1 MCCTVAIVWP
11 CSSSVEEYAA
21 AGRAVRVP
29 RVDCPDCGRPMG
41 LWSGY
46 ERYLRLGRVHRVWVR
61 RAKCRPCRVTHA
73 LVPSFVLLRRLDAV
87 EVIGV
92 ALERAVAGA
101 GLRPVAAGLDV
112 PHTTARD
119 WRRRF
124 RARAPALAVGLAAL
138 VVERGGGP
146 PGGAEGGGGGARGR
160 RRAGGRDGG
169 GGFRAGA
176 PAVAV
181 GFAALVVEV
190 GGAARALPAGSEVA
204 ALAALGAAAWQVRY
218 RAGALAPTRWR
229 LGAVVTGGGW
239 LATTTS
245 PPWAGLGGRCWLP
258 PVP

>member
-1 MCCTVAIVWP
+1 VCCTVAIVWP

-138 VVERGGGP
+138 VVE
-146 PGGAEGGGGGARGR
+146 
-160 RRAGGRDGG
+160 
-169 GGFRAGA
+169 
-176 PAVAV
+176 
-181 GFAALVVEV
+181 L
-190 GGAARALPAGSEVA
+190 GGAAPALPAGSEVA

>member
-138 VVERGGGP
+138 VVE
-146 PGGAEGGGGGARGR
+146 
-160 RRAGGRDGG
+160 
-169 GGFRAGA
+169 
-176 PAVAV
+176 
-181 GFAALVVEV
+181 L
-190 GGAARALPAGSEVA
+190 GGAAPALPAGSEVA

-229 LGAVVTGGGW
+229 LGAVVPGGGW
-239 LATTTS
+239 RATTTS

>member
-138 VVERGGGP
+138 VVE
-146 PGGAEGGGGGARGR
+146 
-160 RRAGGRDGG
+160 
-169 GGFRAGA
+169 
-176 PAVAV
+176 
-181 GFAALVVEV
+181 L
-190 GGAARALPAGSEVA
+190 GGAAPALPAGSE
-204 ALAALGAAAWQVRY
+204 
-218 RAGALAPTRWR
+218 
-229 LGAVVTGGGW
+229 
-239 LATTTS
+239 S
-245 PPWAGLGGRCWLP
+245 PPWPPSGRPPGRSATGPARSPRPAGGLGLWSPAAGGWPPPRARPGRGSAGDVGYHPSHDPRREVPCPHVRLP
-258 PVP
+258 PSPPAAGVTPR

>member
-92 ALERAVAGA
+92 ALERAVAGG

-138 VVERGGGP
+138 VVE
-146 PGGAEGGGGGARGR
+146 
-160 RRAGGRDGG
+160 
-169 GGFRAGA
+169 
-176 PAVAV
+176 
-181 GFAALVVEV
+181 L
-190 GGAARALPAGSEVA
+190 GGAAPALPAGSEVA

-245 PPWAGLGGRCWLP
+245 PPWAGLGGRRWLP

>member
-138 VVERGGGP
+138 VVE
-146 PGGAEGGGGGARGR
+146 
-160 RRAGGRDGG
+160 
-169 GGFRAGA
+169 
-176 PAVAV
+176 
-181 GFAALVVEV
+181 L
-190 GGAARALPAGSEVA
+190 GGAAPALPAGSEVA

>member
-73 LVPSFVLLRRLDAV
+73 LVRSFVLLRRLDAV

-138 VVERGGGP
+138 VVEL
-146 PGGAEGGGGGARGR
+146 GGGA
-160 RRAGGRDGG
+160 
-169 GGFRAGA
+169 
-176 PAVAV
+176 P
-181 GFAALVVEV
+181 
-190 GGAARALPAGSEVA
+190 ALPAGSEVA

>member
-1 MCCTVAIVWP
+1 
-11 CSSSVEEYAA
+11 
-21 AGRAVRVP
+21 
-29 RVDCPDCGRPMG
+29 MG
-41 LWSGY
+41 FWSGY

-138 VVERGGGP
+138 VVE
-146 PGGAEGGGGGARGR
+146 
-160 RRAGGRDGG
+160 
-169 GGFRAGA
+169 
-176 PAVAV
+176 
-181 GFAALVVEV
+181 L
-190 GGAARALPAGSEVA
+190 GGAAPALPAGSEVA

-245 PPWAGLGGRCWLP
+245 PPWAGLGGRRWLP

>member
-1 MCCTVAIVWP
+1 VCCTVAIVWP

-41 LWSGY
+41 FWSGY

-138 VVERGGGP
+138 VVE
-146 PGGAEGGGGGARGR
+146 
-160 RRAGGRDGG
+160 
-169 GGFRAGA
+169 
-176 PAVAV
+176 
-181 GFAALVVEV
+181 L
-190 GGAARALPAGSEVA
+190 GGAAPALPAGSEVA

-245 PPWAGLGGRCWLP
+245 PPWAGLGGRRWLP

>member
-138 VVERGGGP
+138 VV
-146 PGGAEGGGGGARGR
+146 
-160 RRAGGRDGG
+160 
-169 GGFRAGA
+169 
-176 PAVAV
+176 V
-181 GFAALVVEV
+181 L
-190 GGAARALPAGSEVA
+190 GGAAPALPAGSEVA

>member
-29 RVDCPDCGRPMG
+29 RACCPDCGRPMG
-41 LWSGY
+41 FWSGY

-138 VVERGGGP
+138 VVE
-146 PGGAEGGGGGARGR
+146 
-160 RRAGGRDGG
+160 
-169 GGFRAGA
+169 
-176 PAVAV
+176 
-181 GFAALVVEV
+181 L
-190 GGAARALPAGSEVA
+190 GGAAPALPAGSEVA

>member
-41 LWSGY
+41 FWSGY

-138 VVERGGGP
+138 VVE
-146 PGGAEGGGGGARGR
+146 
-160 RRAGGRDGG
+160 
-169 GGFRAGA
+169 
-176 PAVAV
+176 
-181 GFAALVVEV
+181 L
-190 GGAARALPAGSEVA
+190 GGAAPALPAGSEVA

-245 PPWAGLGGRCWLP
+245 PPWAGLGGRRWLP